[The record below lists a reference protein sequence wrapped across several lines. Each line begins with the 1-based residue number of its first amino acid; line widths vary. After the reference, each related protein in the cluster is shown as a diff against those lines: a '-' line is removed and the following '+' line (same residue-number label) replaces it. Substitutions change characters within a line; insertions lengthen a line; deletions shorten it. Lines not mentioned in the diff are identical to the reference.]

1 MTLTKVCGAW
11 APNGLQ
17 PESDEE
23 LLLRAFANFSVLDG
37 VVCGDDCVLLHAPQ
51 VVAASDENVPAA
63 HATQGDP
70 ALPSS
75 SCCPATQAMHAELP
89 AAAYLPGAHVEQLV
103 EARETLIVPASQS

>member
-1 MTLTKVCGAW
+1 MCGAW

-51 VVAASDENVPAA
+51 V
-63 HATQGDP
+63 H
-70 ALPSS
+70 
-75 SCCPATQAMHAELP
+75 MHV
-89 AAAYLPGAHVEQLV
+89 HVHMHM
-103 EARETLIVPASQS
+103 